1 MDLQQNSSQSDH
13 VPYVRVARDERGSA
27 CWEVV
32 HSEQLIQCTSGY
44 RAVGICKALR
54 RMKGLV
60 DV

>member
-32 HSEQLIQCTSGY
+32 HGEQLIRCTSGY
-44 RAVGICKALR
+44 KATGICEALR
-54 RMKGLV
+54 RLKGLANM
-60 DV
+60 